1 MHQADSTLALSG
13 PLARRIAVADEK
25 EMPIEQSLKISPP
38 AEEKD
43 ADFADD
49 DFDKVAGGVADP
61 LIDEITG
68 I

>member
-1 MHQADSTLALSG
+1 M
-13 PLARRIAVADEK
+13 ADEK
-25 EMPIEQSLKISPP
+25 EMPIEQSLKINPP

>member
-1 MHQADSTLALSG
+1 M
-13 PLARRIAVADEK
+13 ADEK